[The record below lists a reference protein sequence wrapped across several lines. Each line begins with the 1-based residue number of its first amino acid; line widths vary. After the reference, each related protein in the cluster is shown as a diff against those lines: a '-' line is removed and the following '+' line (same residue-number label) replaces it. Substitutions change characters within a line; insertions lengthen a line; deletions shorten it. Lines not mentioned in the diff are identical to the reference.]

1 MVGLSNGEALLR
13 LVIAMIFSGLI
24 GLERESSRKWAG
36 FRTHILVGVGSALV
50 MMISLYGYASPQT
63 VPRDPFRLAA
73 QVVSGIGFL
82 GAGTILH
89 QGANVRGL
97 TTAATLWVVSAIG
110 LATGAGMFV
119 PAFFASV
126 LVFLILT
133 YIYKMEKVFIFKRY
147 RKLTVQSVDKPGLI
161 GQIGTILGDE
171 RVNIY
176 NVEVLSLEAENDVR
190 IIELKM
196 DLDVPRNFIPGEILR
211 KLADLEGVK
220 LTSID

>member
-1 MVGLSNGEALLR
+1 
-13 LVIAMIFSGLI
+13 MIFSGLI

-119 PAFFASV
+119 PALFASV

-176 NVEVLSLEAENDVR
+176 NVEVLSLEAEEDVR